1 MNNARR
7 RRLRALIA
15 TCESLRDQLADLSAE
30 EDRAQASMP
39 ENLIE
44 SPQYIRMDWACIH
57 LEHAQ
62 TALDTAIAELTEATQ

>member
-7 RRLRALIA
+7 RRIRALISA
-15 TCESLRDQLADLSAE
+15 CESLRDQLADLSAE
-30 EDRAQASMP
+30 EDHAQASLP

-62 TALDTAIAELTEATQ
+62 TALDTAIAELTEAMQ

>member
-7 RRLRALIA
+7 RRIRALIS
-15 TCESLRDQLADLSAE
+15 TCESLRDQLAALHDE
-30 EDRAQASMP
+30 EDHAQASLP

-57 LEHAQ
+57 LDQARAAAE
-62 TALDTAIAELTEATQ
+62 TAIAEMTEAMQ

>member
-15 TCESLRDQLADLSAE
+15 ACESLRDQLADLSAE

-39 ENLIE
+39 
-44 SPQYIRMDWACIH
+44 QYIRMDWACIH
-57 LEHAQ
+57 LDQARAAAE
-62 TALDTAIAELTEATQ
+62 TAIAEMAKAMQ

>member
-7 RRLRALIA
+7 RRIRALIS
-15 TCESLRDQLADLSAE
+15 TCESLRDQLVALHAE
-30 EDRAQASMP
+30 EDHAQASLP

-57 LEHAQ
+57 LDQARAAAE
-62 TALDTAIAELTEATQ
+62 TAIAEMTEAMQ